1 MIVIEES
8 DLKRLE
14 NYGFVKLE
22 NDISGHKYSWKR
34 YFDNSSYYELYVNKN
49 NQLHFYITAD
59 KLVYEYVEVRI
70 VEKMQDKIYDL
81 IKDGIAKKEEE

>member
-14 NYGFVKLE
+14 NYDFVKLE
-22 NDISGHKYSWKR
+22 NDVRGHKYSWKR
-34 YFDNSSYYELYVNKN
+34 KFDNNSYYELYVNKN

-81 IKDGIAKKEEE
+81 IQAGLVKKEEE